1 MIFETNREGTINGKQ
16 GLAGEELQLGT
27 AVGLEAEA
35 TGSIRVNFA
44 NTRGLLEKGQ

>member
-35 TGSIRVNFA
+35 DWIHKSKLCEYSGTA
-44 NTRGLLEKGQ
+44 